1 MAGHGKQILVRRVFL
16 WGLSA
21 IYLFAFASL
30 YIQIPGLYGRNG
42 ILPARL
48 ALQSG
53 GVSTWED
60 FRARPT
66 LLWYMPNLGLDTET
80 GMELLAIT
88 GIFVSLLAMS
98 MDSWRDSGTFVILW
112 YLYYSL
118 YQVGQTF
125 LWFQWDILLLEM
137 GFLAILVAPFTMFLS
152 RQENSRHHDS
162 INLWLVKWLVFRL
175 MFCSGVVK
183 LNSECDTWWNL
194 TALDWHYESQCIPTP
209 LAWYAHQLPK
219 WFQRLSVV
227 LTYVILIVLSI
238 LFFAPVR
245 SLRIFSF
252 YAQIFFQLLIILT
265 GNYNF
270 FNLLAVLACF
280 SILDDEHIKFIFPTW
295 LVDREPE
302 PVFEEA
308 EKSVGFAMPPCSRV
322 KRYLRKC
329 AFMVTIGT
337 VAYWTLL
344 LFDLRFSSK
353 QIIHSKITFSKRDFF
368 TAISMVTPITIWIG
382 LGSLCVE
389 IVAALIGCIL
399 ERGILAKIWSL
410 LQWAVFSFAALG
422 MFAISLVPYTDID
435 YNTQQQVW
443 PVIKRWKQQTDFLEL
458 VNAYGLFR
466 RMTGVGGRPEV
477 VVEGSHSLEGPWTE
491 YKFLY
496 KPGDVNRPLPVVAPH
511 QPRVDW
517 QMWFAALGS
526 YNHNPWFVHMVYRL
540 LHGQQEV
547 LDLLDR
553 NPFKGDPPRYIRASL
568 YTYHYT
574 KLPGNT
580 SGLFDAYRNSKLIKS
595 WWTRKYVDNYL
606 PVVSKDE
613 PTLITW
619 LNHFG
624 YATGNPWP
632 EHPNGRLYRIVKHF
646 RFVVRTMDPL
656 VFILALLTCGMF
668 MSIAH
673 ASLDA
678 PITPN
683 RKRDSTW

>member
-1 MAGHGKQILVRRVFL
+1 MLSYIRVMI
-16 WGLSA
+16 S
-21 IYLFAFASL
+21 
-30 YIQIPGLYGRNG
+30 
-42 ILPARL
+42 
-48 ALQSG
+48 
-53 GVSTWED
+53 
-60 FRARPT
+60 T
-66 LLWYMPNLGLDTET
+66 LLSFP
-80 GMELLAIT
+80 
-88 GIFVSLLAMS
+88 
-98 MDSWRDSGTFVILW
+98 
-112 YLYYSL
+112 
-118 YQVGQTF
+118 
-125 LWFQWDILLLEM
+125 
-137 GFLAILVAPFTMFLS
+137 PS
-152 RQENSRHHDS
+152 RASSRHHDS

-280 SILDDEHIKFIFPTW
+280 SILDDEHIKFIFPSW
-295 LVDREPE
+295 LG
-302 PVFEEA
+302 
-308 EKSVGFAMPPCSRV
+308 KV
-322 KRYLRKC
+322 KRYLRKY
-329 AFMVTIGT
+329 AFMFTIGT

-353 QIIHSKITFSKRDFF
+353 QIIHSKISKYKIWTSSFNYCDFF
-368 TAISMVTPITIWIG
+368 MC
-382 LGSLCVE
+382 LLQNLE
-389 IVAALIGCIL
+389 ICLLKGPLLFVCSRCIL

-526 YNHNPWFVHMVYRL
+526 YNHNP
-540 LHGQQEV
+540 
-547 LDLLDR
+547 
-553 NPFKGDPPRYIRASL
+553 
-568 YTYHYT
+568 
-574 KLPGNT
+574 
-580 SGLFDAYRNSKLIKS
+580 
-595 WWTRKYVDNYL
+595 
-606 PVVSKDE
+606 
-613 PTLITW
+613 
-619 LNHFG
+619 
-624 YATGNPWP
+624 
-632 EHPNGRLYRIVKHF
+632 
-646 RFVVRTMDPL
+646 
-656 VFILALLTCGMF
+656 
-668 MSIAH
+668 
-673 ASLDA
+673 
-678 PITPN
+678 
-683 RKRDSTW
+683 